1 MKQYFLRALFIV
13 FAAFI
18 GYFVLYKAVG
28 NSNIAYIG
36 LASGLV
42 IALAA
47 ILFEERVKRTPL
59 RIVLGGAIGLTTGLI
74 LANLVT
80 YPLVSFI
87 DSSYYQA
94 LVYLI
99 TNSLVGYHGLSVGMK
114 KGDELE
120 DFNMKFVKFWGSAAM
135 RYDADAEGQGGTILM
150 DTSVIID
157 GRINDICKTGFL
169 DGKLVVP
176 QFVLTELQNIAD
188 SSEPIRRARGKRGLD
203 ILHTLQQDESVGLS
217 IIPDDVPEVTGVDSK
232 LIQLAKLMSAR
243 VLTNDWNLNK
253 VAELQGVTVLNINAL
268 SSALKPV
275 VLPGEFMSLLVAKK
289 GKETGQGVGY
299 LDDGTM
305 VVIDNAREHIGE
317 SVNVE
322 VTSVLQTTG
331 GRMIFSKKVDA
342 AKVEG
347 DKSPVFLHASN

>member
-80 YPLVSFI
+80 YPLASFI
-87 DSSYYQA
+87 ESSYYQA
-94 LVYLI
+94 IVYLI

-114 KGDELE
+114 KGDDLK
-120 DFNMKFVKFWGSAAM
+120 DFNMKFAKFWGSTA
-135 RYDADAEGQGGTILM
+135 RDGTEGLDAGGTILM

-157 GRINDICKTGFL
+157 GRINDICKTGFI
-169 DGKLVVP
+169 DGALVVP

-203 ILHTLQQDESVGLS
+203 ILHKLQQDESVGLS
-217 IIPDDVPEVTGVDSK
+217 IIPDEMPDVSGVDSK
-232 LIQLAKLMSAR
+232 LVQLAKLMSAR

-275 VLPGEFMSLLVAKK
+275 VLPGEFMSIFVAKK

-305 VVIDNAREHIGE
+305 VVIDNAREHIGG

-331 GRMIFSKKVDA
+331 GRMIFSKV
-342 AKVEG
+342 VEG
-347 DKSPVFLHASN
+347 DKPPVFLHASN

>member
-1 MKQYFLRALFIV
+1 MRLFFLRALFIV
-13 FAAFI
+13 FAASI
-18 GYFVLYKAVG
+18 GYFVLFQAIG
-28 NSNIAYIG
+28 DSNIAYIG
-36 LASGLV
+36 LASGLI

-47 ILFEERVKRTPL
+47 IFFEKRARRTPL

-74 LANLVT
+74 IANLVT
-80 YPLVSFI
+80 FPLASFI
-87 DSSYYQA
+87 DSTYYQA
-94 LVYLI
+94 IVYLI
-99 TNSLVGYHGLSVGMK
+99 TNSLVGYFGVSVGMK
-114 KGDELE
+114 KGDEIKELNM
-120 DFNMKFVKFWGSAAM
+120 DFIKFWSHAA
-135 RYDADAEGQGGTILM
+135 REKAGEVVPDDKAPLQTILM

-157 GRINDICKTGFL
+157 GRITDICKTGFI
-169 DGKLVVP
+169 DGSLVVP

-188 SSEPIRRARGKRGLD
+188 SSDPIRRARGKRGLD
-203 ILHTLQQDESVGLS
+203 ILHKLQQDEGVGVT
-217 IIPDDVPEVTGVDSK
+217 IIEDDVPDVSAVDAK
-232 LIQLAKLMSAR
+232 LVQLARELSAR

-275 VLPGEFMSLLVAKK
+275 VLPGEFMNLLVSKK
-289 GKETGQGVGY
+289 GKEAGQGVGY

-331 GRMIFSKKVDA
+331 GRMIFSKVL
-342 AKVEG
+342 EG
-347 DKSPVFLHASN
+347 DKTPVFLHASN